1 MFTVQTTERY
11 LETDHKIKGQYRK
24 DMINQRIAFAT
35 RKNKI
40 TQTIMPAQDKL
51 EQDDKHQDHVLIC

>member
-1 MFTVQTTERY
+1 
-11 LETDHKIKGQYRK
+11 
-24 DMINQRIAFAT
+24 MINQRIAFAT